1 MTMMKAIRLHEFGGP
16 QVLTYED
23 APKPEPKEGE
33 VLIKVAAAGVNPV
46 DAMIE
51 SGAMEEMAKH
61 TLPLVPGW
69 DAAGTVE
76 MLGPGVTGFT
86 VGDAIF
92 AFADIRRDGTYA
104 EYAVIAAEA
113 LCSKPASLDF
123 PAAASIPLAGTT
135 AWQAL
140 FEEANLQSGQ
150 TILIHGAGGAVGAF
164 AVQFAKV
171 KGATVIATATGD
183 DIAYV
188 RSIGA
193 NVVVDYKTEKFEDA
207 AHGVD
212 AVLDTI
218 SGETQARSWATL
230 RDGGV
235 LVSTL
240 PGAEAPPEAAARGV
254 QGKSFM
260 AHPDGPQLKE
270 IAGLVD
276 AGKVETRIGQTF
288 PLSEAKQAQ
297 ETAKSGHT
305 KGKIVLTV

>member
-113 LCSKPASLDF
+113 LCSKPA
-123 PAAASIPLAGTT
+123 
-135 AWQAL
+135 
-140 FEEANLQSGQ
+140 
-150 TILIHGAGGAVGAF
+150 
-164 AVQFAKV
+164 
-171 KGATVIATATGD
+171 
-183 DIAYV
+183 
-188 RSIGA
+188 
-193 NVVVDYKTEKFEDA
+193 
-207 AHGVD
+207 
-212 AVLDTI
+212 
-218 SGETQARSWATL
+218 
-230 RDGGV
+230 
-235 LVSTL
+235 
-240 PGAEAPPEAAARGV
+240 
-254 QGKSFM
+254 
-260 AHPDGPQLKE
+260 
-270 IAGLVD
+270 
-276 AGKVETRIGQTF
+276 
-288 PLSEAKQAQ
+288 
-297 ETAKSGHT
+297 
-305 KGKIVLTV
+305 